1 MLRRLARRGVTAS
14 RASFRTDDVRTRAV
28 ASSSPAS
35 LNDDDKDGGKTIEII
50 ESNLVRSF
58 VRSSHR
64 AVASSSSSS
73 SSFDA
78 HITDA
83 HIVFT
88 LARRTANAV
97 ND

>member
-1 MLRRLARRGVTAS
+1 M
-14 RASFRTDDVRTRAV
+14 F
-28 ASSSPAS
+28 
-35 LNDDDKDGGKTIEII
+35 
-50 ESNLVRSF
+50 VRSF
-58 VRSSHR
+58 VASRR
-64 AVASSSSSS
+64 RVASVSSPA
-73 SSFDA
+73 FDA

>member
-1 MLRRLARRGVTAS
+1 M
-14 RASFRTDDVRTRAV
+14 F
-28 ASSSPAS
+28 
-35 LNDDDKDGGKTIEII
+35 
-50 ESNLVRSF
+50 VRSF
-58 VRSSHR
+58 VASRR
-64 AVASSSSSS
+64 RVASSSS